1 MATYTS
7 RLGLKKPADTDYV
20 DVSDINGNMDTLDE
34 AFARYAVCSTAAAT
48 AAKTVTIPGYKLF
61 AGAVVYIKFNV
72 TNTAPYPTLNVNSTG
87 ASPIYYRGSAIVAG
101 TLAANRTYEFV
112 YNGTQYELVGDVD
125 SNTTYSAG
133 TGLSLSSNTFSHQNY
148 GTAETIG
155 PSANS
160 SPGYGGAFVVPQ
172 ITTNAQGHVIELTA
186 RTITMPSAT
195 TLSTLGITAT
205 AAEINKLDGITA
217 TTAELN
223 YVDGVTSNIQTQL
236 NGKQATISGG
246 ASTITSSNLT
256 TSRALISNSSGK
268 VAVSTVT
275 STELGYLD
283 GVTSSIQ
290 TQLDGKA
297 ASSHTHNY
305 AGSTSAGGP
314 ANTALALNTART
326 ISLSGDVI
334 GSTSFNGSTNVS
346 IASTVLNHSAEAI
359 PRNADLNDYTDPG
372 WYYCNTNPDAATMD
386 NCPTT
391 IAFSLIV
398 NRHAGIN
405 QIVITYSV
413 NANNIRLYIRNYYS
427 NTWSSWYRIFTQA
440 DMPLSSTS
448 SAGFL
453 RALSG
458 STTQF
463 LRGDGTW
470 AEAGGM
476 DLDALASNTDPMEIQ
491 GVGANNATGLTLR
504 QKNASYDSM
513 IQTLEMKSVNGPPG
527 LVFRTYLKQGSDPTG
542 TEGTDYGG
550 LEVWLNWSSK
560 YGYLRPILDD
570 VYSLGDSGKR
580 WNTVYA
586 SNGTI
591 QTSDRRR
598 KNDIRLVPQKDQ
610 TAEETPALTQ
620 EDLLDF
626 VRNVDIYTYVSDP
639 EHTKTVQDA
648 MAANEYEKIHI
659 GIMAN
664 DLTGS
669 KIFPFIGHK
678 DGADENAPVGMKY
691 ESLGVVALYAIRAL
705 YDRIDKLEK
714 RIEEL
719 EAERR

>member
-20 DVSDINGNMDTLDE
+20 DVADINGNMDTLDG
-34 AFARYAVCSTAAAT
+34 AFARFAVCSTAAAT
-48 AAKTVTIPGYKLF
+48 AAKTATISGFKLF
-61 AGAVVYIKFNV
+61 AGAVAYIKFSV
-72 TNTAPYPTLNVNSTG
+72 KNTAANPTLNISGTG
-87 ASPIYYRGSAIVAG
+87 AKAIWYQGAAISSSY
-101 TLAANRTYEFV
+101 LNANRTYAFV
-112 YNGTQYELVGDVD
+112 YDGSVYQVIGDI
-125 SNTTYSAG
+125 NTDTKYSVFTGATTSAAG
-133 TGLSLSSNTFSHQNY
+133 KTGLVPAPAAGYNNRFLRGDGAWSTY
-148 GTAETIG
+148 GSIYFHG
-155 PSANS
+155 
-160 SPGYGGAFVVPQ
+160 Q
-172 ITTNAQGHVIELTA
+172 K
-186 RTITMPSAT
+186 
-195 TLSTLGITAT
+195 
-205 AAEINKLDGITA
+205 EIP
-217 TTAELN
+217 E
-223 YVDGVTSNIQTQL
+223 S
-236 NGKQATISGG
+236 
-246 ASTITSSNLT
+246 
-256 TSRALISNSSGK
+256 
-268 VAVSTVT
+268 
-275 STELGYLD
+275 
-283 GVTSSIQ
+283 
-290 TQLDGKA
+290 
-297 ASSHTHNY
+297 
-305 AGSTSAGGP
+305 
-314 ANTALALNTART
+314 
-326 ISLSGDVI
+326 
-334 GSTSFNGSTNVS
+334 
-346 IASTVLNHSAEAI
+346 
-359 PRNADLNDYTDPG
+359 ADLNDYTDSG
-372 WYYCNTNPDAATMD
+372 WYFCRGSATAATLD

-391 IAFSLIV
+391 NAFGLIV
-398 NRHAGIN
+398 IKHNGVN
-405 QIVITYSV
+405 QIVITYPAS
-413 NANNIRLYIRNYYS
+413 NSIRLYTRNSYQGD
-427 NTWSSWYRIFTQA
+427 WSSWYRIFTQA

-463 LRGDGTW
+463 LRGDGAW

-504 QKNASYDSM
+504 QKNKSYDDM
-513 IQTLEMKSVNGPPG
+513 IQTLEMKSFYGPPG
-527 LVFRTYLKQGSDPTG
+527 SVYRTYLKQGSDPTG
-542 TEGTDYGG
+542 TEGTDYIGFEWYSNYNHMSG
-550 LEVWLNWSSK
+550 HFRPLRDSAYTLGNSTSKWS
-560 YGYLRPILDD
+560 
-570 VYSLGDSGKR
+570 V
-580 WNTVYA
+580 VYA
-586 SNGTI
+586 TNGTI

-678 DGADENAPVGMKY
+678 DGSDENAPVGMKY

>member
-1 MATYTS
+1 MADYTAK
-7 RLGLKKPADTDYV
+7 LGLKKPAETDYV
-20 DVSDINGNMDTLDE
+20 DIADINGNMDTLDE

-48 AAKTVTIPGYKLF
+48 AAKTVTIPGFRLF
-61 AGAVVYIKFNV
+61 AGAVAYIKFSV
-72 TNTAPYPTLNVNSTG
+72 KNTAANPTLNISGTG
-87 ASPIYYRGSAIVAG
+87 AKAIWYQGAAISSSY
-101 TLAANRTYEFV
+101 LNANRTYAFIYDGSV
-112 YNGTQYELVGDVD
+112 YQLIGDI
-125 SNTTYSAG
+125 NTDTKYSVFTGATTSAAG
-133 TGLSLSSNTFSHQNY
+133 KTGLVPAPAAGYNNRFLRGDGAWSTY
-148 GTAETIG
+148 GSIYFHG
-155 PSANS
+155 
-160 SPGYGGAFVVPQ
+160 Q
-172 ITTNAQGHVIELTA
+172 K
-186 RTITMPSAT
+186 
-195 TLSTLGITAT
+195 
-205 AAEINKLDGITA
+205 EIP
-217 TTAELN
+217 E
-223 YVDGVTSNIQTQL
+223 S
-236 NGKQATISGG
+236 
-246 ASTITSSNLT
+246 
-256 TSRALISNSSGK
+256 
-268 VAVSTVT
+268 
-275 STELGYLD
+275 
-283 GVTSSIQ
+283 
-290 TQLDGKA
+290 
-297 ASSHTHNY
+297 
-305 AGSTSAGGP
+305 
-314 ANTALALNTART
+314 
-326 ISLSGDVI
+326 
-334 GSTSFNGSTNVS
+334 
-346 IASTVLNHSAEAI
+346 
-359 PRNADLNDYTDPG
+359 ADLNDYTDSG
-372 WYYCNTNPDAATMD
+372 WYFCRGSATAATLD

-391 IAFSLIV
+391 NAFGLIV
-398 NRHAGIN
+398 IKHNGVN
-405 QIVITYSV
+405 QIVITYPAS
-413 NANNIRLYIRNYYS
+413 NSIRLYTRNSYQGD
-427 NTWSSWYRIFTQA
+427 WSSWYRIFTQA

-570 VYSLGDSGKR
+570 VYSLGYSGKR
-580 WNTVYA
+580 WSTVYA

-598 KNDIRLVPQKDQ
+598 KSDIRLVPQKDQ

-719 EAERR
+719 EASGK

>member
-7 RLGLKKPADTDYV
+7 KLGLKKPADTDYV
-20 DVSDINGNMDTLDE
+20 DVADINGNMDTLDG
-34 AFARYAVCSTAAAT
+34 AFARFAVCSTAAAT
-48 AAKTVTIPGYKLF
+48 AAKTATISGFKLF
-61 AGAVVYIKFNV
+61 AGAVAYIKFSV
-72 TNTAPYPTLNVNSTG
+72 KNTAANPTLNISGTG
-87 ASPIYYRGSAIVAG
+87 AKAIQYQGAAISSSY
-101 TLAANRTYEFV
+101 LNANRTYAFV
-112 YNGTQYELVGDVD
+112 YDGSVYQLIGDI
-125 SNTTYSAG
+125 NTDTKYSVFTGATTSAAG
-133 TGLSLSSNTFSHQNY
+133 KTGLVPAPAAGYNNRFLRGDGAWSTY
-148 GTAETIG
+148 GSI
-155 PSANS
+155 
-160 SPGYGGAFVVPQ
+160 YF
-172 ITTNAQGHVIELTA
+172 HVQK
-186 RTITMPSAT
+186 
-195 TLSTLGITAT
+195 
-205 AAEINKLDGITA
+205 EIP
-217 TTAELN
+217 E
-223 YVDGVTSNIQTQL
+223 S
-236 NGKQATISGG
+236 
-246 ASTITSSNLT
+246 
-256 TSRALISNSSGK
+256 
-268 VAVSTVT
+268 
-275 STELGYLD
+275 
-283 GVTSSIQ
+283 
-290 TQLDGKA
+290 
-297 ASSHTHNY
+297 
-305 AGSTSAGGP
+305 
-314 ANTALALNTART
+314 
-326 ISLSGDVI
+326 
-334 GSTSFNGSTNVS
+334 
-346 IASTVLNHSAEAI
+346 
-359 PRNADLNDYTDPG
+359 ADLNDYTDSG
-372 WYYCNTNPDAATMD
+372 WYFCRGSATAATLD

-391 IAFSLIV
+391 NAFGLIV
-398 NRHAGIN
+398 IKHNGVN
-405 QIVITYSV
+405 QIVITYPAS
-413 NANNIRLYIRNYYS
+413 NSIRLYTRNSYQGD
-427 NTWSSWYRIFTQA
+427 WSSWYRIFTQA

-504 QKNASYDSM
+504 QKNKSYDNM
-513 IQTLEMKSVNGPPG
+513 IQTLEMKSFNGPPG
-527 LVFRTYLKQGSDPTG
+527 QVFRTYLKQGSDPTG
-542 TEGTDYGG
+542 TEGTDYIGF
-550 LEVWLNWSSK
+550 EWYSNMSYKS
-560 YGYLRPILDD
+560 GYFSPLLDD
-570 VYSLGDSGKR
+570 AYSLGDSSNR
-580 WNTVYA
+580 WSTVYA

-610 TAEETPALTQ
+610 MAEETPALTQ

-648 MAANEYEKIHI
+648 MSANEYEKIHI

-691 ESLGVVALYAIRAL
+691 ESLGVVALYAIRDL

>member
-1 MATYTS
+1 MADYTAK
-7 RLGLKKPADTDYV
+7 LGLKKPAETDYV
-20 DVSDINGNMDTLDE
+20 DIADINGNMDTLDE

-48 AAKTVTIPGYKLF
+48 AAKTVTIPGFRLF
-61 AGAVVYIKFNV
+61 AGAVAYIKFSV
-72 TNTAPYPTLNVNSTG
+72 KNTAANPTLNISGTG
-87 ASPIYYRGSAIVAG
+87 AKAIWYQGAAISSSY
-101 TLAANRTYEFV
+101 LNANRTYAFIYDGSV
-112 YNGTQYELVGDVD
+112 YQLIGDI
-125 SNTTYSAG
+125 NTDTKYSVFTGATTSAAG
-133 TGLSLSSNTFSHQNY
+133 KTGLVPAPAAGYNNRFLRGDGAWSTY
-148 GTAETIG
+148 GSIYFHG
-155 PSANS
+155 
-160 SPGYGGAFVVPQ
+160 Q
-172 ITTNAQGHVIELTA
+172 K
-186 RTITMPSAT
+186 
-195 TLSTLGITAT
+195 
-205 AAEINKLDGITA
+205 EIP
-217 TTAELN
+217 E
-223 YVDGVTSNIQTQL
+223 S
-236 NGKQATISGG
+236 
-246 ASTITSSNLT
+246 
-256 TSRALISNSSGK
+256 
-268 VAVSTVT
+268 
-275 STELGYLD
+275 
-283 GVTSSIQ
+283 
-290 TQLDGKA
+290 
-297 ASSHTHNY
+297 
-305 AGSTSAGGP
+305 
-314 ANTALALNTART
+314 
-326 ISLSGDVI
+326 
-334 GSTSFNGSTNVS
+334 
-346 IASTVLNHSAEAI
+346 
-359 PRNADLNDYTDPG
+359 ADLNDYTDSG
-372 WYYCNTNPDAATMD
+372 WYFCRGSATAATLD

-391 IAFSLIV
+391 NAFGLIV
-398 NRHAGIN
+398 IKHNGVN
-405 QIVITYSV
+405 QIVITYPAS
-413 NANNIRLYIRNYYS
+413 NSIRLYTRNSYQGD
-427 NTWSSWYRIFTQA
+427 WSSWYRIFTQA

-639 EHTKTVQDA
+639 KHTKTVQDA
-648 MAANEYEKIHI
+648 IEGGEYEQIHI

-678 DGADENAPVGMKY
+678 DGADEDALVGMKY

-705 YDRIDKLEK
+705 YDRIDKLET

-719 EAERR
+719 ETSGK